1 MFGNPHPPQPP
12 RFEGAV
18 VVVLA
23 IVIAAALTLAACSF
37 WLLVDRLREAG

>member
-1 MFGNPHPPQPP
+1 MFGNPHPPGPS

-18 VVVLA
+18 AVAVAV
-23 IVIAAALTLAACSF
+23 VIAAVLTLGACGF